1 MNRFAKEGRRYVV
14 LALLA
19 TFTLMLSGC
28 FRPAGETIQPT
39 SDTSNAGVQS
49 ESGATA
55 TAIPAVTLL
64 SPDNSS
70 NSSGAPTSEPG
81 MAITAVT
88 LAPAT
93 LALETAVPTESGPVT
108 ATLQIIT
115 PGISLGLLTPDTPI
129 PGPTALPSPG
139 VAPESSEEAGVD
151 SGAEVNTV
159 SSDSGETLVSGDACT
174 YTIEPGDSLY
184 LIAINNDTTVAALQ
198 QVNPDLSGAAPVLQI
213 GQVIRMPDCD
223 GNASS
228 TDTETTTTETETENG
243 SNATPLPE
251 NSQVYRVQP
260 GDTLGAIA
268 TRFGVTVN
276 AIMRANNMSNPNVLS
291 IGQQLVIPAPAQ

>member
-1 MNRFAKEGRRYVV
+1 MNRFAKESRRYVV

-28 FRPAGETIQPT
+28 FRPAGETIEPT
-39 SDTSNAGVQS
+39 SDANNSGVQL

-70 NSSGAPTSEPG
+70 GAPTSEPG
-81 MAITAVT
+81 LAITAVT

-93 LALETAVPTESGPVT
+93 LALETSAPTDSGPVT

-139 VAPESSEEAGVD
+139 VAPESSEDASVD
-151 SGAEVNTV
+151 VSTT
-159 SSDSGETLVSGDACT
+159 SSDGGATLVSGDACT

-184 LIAINNDTTVAALQ
+184 LIAINNRTTVAALQ

-223 GNASS
+223 GNAAS
-228 TDTETTTTETETENG
+228 TETETTTSETDSTSG
-243 SNATPLPE
+243 SDATPLPE

-276 AIMRANNMSNPNVLS
+276 AIMRANNMNNPNVLS

>member
-39 SDTSNAGVQS
+39 SDTSNSGVQS

-55 TAIPAVTLL
+55 TAIPAITLL
-64 SPDNSS
+64 SPD

-139 VAPESSEEAGVD
+139 VAPESSEEASAD
-151 SGAEVNTV
+151 V
-159 SSDSGETLVSGDACT
+159 SSTSSDGGETLASGDACT

-198 QVNPDLSGAAPVLQI
+198 EVNPDLSGAAPVLQI

-223 GNASS
+223 GDASS
-228 TDTETTTTETETENG
+228 TETEPATAVPDTETDSG
-243 SNATPLPE
+243 SDATPLPE

-276 AIMRANNMSNPNVLS
+276 AIMRANNMDNPNVLS
-291 IGQQLVIPAPAQ
+291 IGQQLVIPAPA